1 MGWVGAGESLGFL
14 PSQATTVEM
23 TFTTKVLPGPT
34 LCPLGDA
41 PEAPA
46 PGPEPAPSRE
56 QGAGKKGDLGSGD
69 QEGLKTPEAR
79 ISCPGWWVGVV

>member
-1 MGWVGAGESLGFL
+1 
-14 PSQATTVEM
+14 M

-41 PEAPA
+41 QEPPA

-56 QGAGKKGDLGSGD
+56 QGAGKNGDGKPAKVAGKGVLGSTD
-69 QEGLKTPEAR
+69 QESLKTAKAR
-79 ISCPGWWVGVV
+79 IGCPRYWVGGV